1 MEEWAMSDTIE
12 LLMGSVSALVDE
24 QDEP

>member
-12 LLMGSVSALVDE
+12 LLMGSVSALFDE